1 MSEEILAEWTA
12 TDAEGD
18 GGLPYVPPLAQFGG
32 ARQTV
37 PGLLTGI
44 TLQADLS
51 APYIENGMAYLPLT
65 PGAEDDDTPPTPCN
79 CQPASYD
86 GEHCCLGLVSSVS
99 YEQDLPGPRIS
110 NGGIKLPLCTTEGEC
125 PGIVGGI
132 ASVLITSATSTPY
145 INNGVIHLPA
155 PELKGLHTEAGPRTW
170 NDLNGAGIVPLHGA
184 DATGPGVSALFSD
197 GYLQIYV
204 NWDNYHAPTTA

>member
-65 PGAEDDDTPPTPCN
+65 PGAEDDDPTTPCN

-99 YEQDLPGPRIS
+99 YEQDLPGPRIN
-110 NGGIKLPLCTTEGEC
+110 NGGIKLPLCTTDGEC

-145 INNGVIHLPA
+145 INNGIINLPA
-155 PELKGLHTEAGPRTW
+155 PELKGLNTTAGHRSWKELNNAGMVQLTE
-170 NDLNGAGIVPLHGA
+170 A
-184 DATGPGVSALFSD
+184 DATYHNVYASITN
-197 GYLQIYV
+197 GYLKIYV
-204 NWDNYHAPTTA
+204 DRAGDNQSSI

>member
-18 GGLPYVPPLAQFGG
+18 GGLPYVPPLAQFG
-32 ARQTV
+32 AERETV
-37 PGLLTGI
+37 PGLLAGI

-65 PGAEDDDTPPTPCN
+65 PGAEDDAPTTPCN
-79 CQPASYD
+79 CKPAFYD
-86 GEHCCLGLVSSVS
+86 GELCCLGLVSSVS

-132 ASVLITSATSTPY
+132 ASVFINSGTSTPF
-145 INNGVIHLPA
+145 INNGVINLPA
-155 PELKGLHTEAGPRTW
+155 PELKGLNTTDGPRSW
-170 NDLNGAGIVPLHGA
+170 KELNNVGMVRLAGT
-184 DATGPGVSALFSD
+184 DATYHNVYASITN
-197 GYLQIYV
+197 GYLRIYV
-204 NWDNYHAPTTA
+204 EREGVIQSPI

>member
-1 MSEEILAEWTA
+1 MDTEEILASLTT
-12 TDAEGD
+12 TDAFGD
-18 GGLPYVPPLAQFGG
+18 GGLPYIPPLAQFGNG
-32 ARQTV
+32 RETV

-44 TLQADLS
+44 TLQADLP
-51 APYIENGMAYLPLT
+51 APYIDNGMAYLPLT
-65 PGAEDDDTPPTPCN
+65 PGAEDDDPTTPCN

-145 INNGVIHLPA
+145 INNGIINLPA
-155 PELKGLHTEAGPRTW
+155 PELKGLNTTAGHRSWKELNNAGMVQLTE
-170 NDLNGAGIVPLHGA
+170 A
-184 DATGPGVSALFSD
+184 DATYHNVYASITN
-197 GYLQIYV
+197 GYLKIYV
-204 NWDNYHAPTTA
+204 DRAGDNQSSI